1 MLAINA
7 KIVQSILVFAQD
19 TGLDQEANDAAA
31 RVAGVGGDREDR
43 YTRSSHI
50 NCVIPLCPAVW
61 QQCCNPGTNS
71 TVVLLNKSVDGVRA
85 ATKVI
90 ATIST

>member
-1 MLAINA
+1 M
-7 KIVQSILVFAQD
+7 QD

-50 NCVIPLCPAVW
+50 DCVIPWCPAVW
-61 QQCCNPGTNS
+61 QRCCNLGTND
-71 TVVLLNKSVDGVRA
+71 TVILHDKVAGGVLAG
-85 ATKVI
+85 TKVI
-90 ATIST
+90 VTFSA